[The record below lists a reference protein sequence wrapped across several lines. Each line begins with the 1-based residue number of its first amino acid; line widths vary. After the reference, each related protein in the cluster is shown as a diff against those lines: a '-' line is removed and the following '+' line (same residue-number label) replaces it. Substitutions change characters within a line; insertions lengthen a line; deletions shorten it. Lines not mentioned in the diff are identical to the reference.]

1 MKSRE
6 KYKRVFASTS
16 MLYRALHAISSQR
29 YRLPVRRYILDLF
42 NIELNDQ
49 VMRQL
54 AEQAVKLR
62 VKFTPG
68 DATARASRVVS
79 VVGRPPRHRRISDSD
94 EESMSDDDDPPEDK
108 KYPVIKTRPQSQIVG
123 F

>member
-1 MKSRE
+1 
-6 KYKRVFASTS
+6 

-49 VMRQL
+49 VVRQL
-54 AEQAVKLR
+54 AEHAVKLR
-62 VKFTPG
+62 VKSTPG
-68 DATARASRVVS
+68 DTTARASRVVS
-79 VVGRPPRHRRISDSD
+79 IVGRPPRHRRISDSD
-94 EESMSDDDDPPEDK
+94 EESMSDNDDPPEDK
-108 KYPVIKTRPQSQIVG
+108 KYPVIKARPQSQIIG

>member
-1 MKSRE
+1 
-6 KYKRVFASTS
+6 

-42 NIELNDQ
+42 NLELNDQ
-49 VMRQL
+49 VIREL
-54 AEQAVKLR
+54 AEHAAKLR
-62 VKFTPG
+62 VKSTSG
-68 DATARASRVVS
+68 DATAKAPRVVS
-79 VVGRPPRHRRISDSD
+79 MAARPPRHRRISESD

-108 KYPVIKTRPQSQIVG
+108 KYPVIKARPQSQIVG